1 LALVKYKGLV
11 DPKIESRALIAYII
25 QHGVILDSE
34 GVACFNVAYCGN
46 VRTKKLEKALENS

>member
-1 LALVKYKGLV
+1 VKYKGLV